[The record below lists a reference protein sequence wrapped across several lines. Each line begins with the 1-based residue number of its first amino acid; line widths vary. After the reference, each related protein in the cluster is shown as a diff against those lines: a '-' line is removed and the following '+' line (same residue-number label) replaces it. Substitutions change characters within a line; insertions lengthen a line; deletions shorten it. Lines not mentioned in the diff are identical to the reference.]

1 MGSMGATSDRERRQ
15 YPRTDAR
22 LLVSYC
28 PESGLASYGVGYTR
42 NVSEGGTVFT
52 SSSPFDQ
59 GSTLAL
65 TLRFPFAYRAT
76 EKVAEVVSCKEKV
89 NKLLY
94 ETHIRFVE
102 PSPEYI

>member
-1 MGSMGATSDRERRQ
+1 MGFIAATSNRERRQ

-22 LLVSYC
+22 VLVSYC

-59 GSTLAL
+59 GSRLAL
-65 TLRFPFAYRAT
+65 TLRFPFTYRAT

-94 ETHIRFVE
+94 ETRIRFLE
-102 PSPEYI
+102 TSPEFI